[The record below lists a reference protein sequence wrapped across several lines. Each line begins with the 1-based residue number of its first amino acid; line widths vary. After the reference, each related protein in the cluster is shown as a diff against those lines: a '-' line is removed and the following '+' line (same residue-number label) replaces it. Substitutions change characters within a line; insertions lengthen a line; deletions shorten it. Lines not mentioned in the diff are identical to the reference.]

1 MSSDEAET
9 IDYVASP
16 EFQTLLADFCR
27 TAGVEQEV
35 GEDSIG
41 VEFTTDDHVARVY
54 PLSDNVHAMVE
65 IEVLAL
71 DIQQELE
78 DPSRLLILHGLNN
91 LTRLDSGWQACIDDD
106 EILVISQRIVIES
119 TDGAQLA
126 SLMTDGLDRAQNL
139 AAAWQGAAD
148 WPGSE
153 APEHGSDDVDMDSAI
168 RG

>member
-1 MSSDEAET
+1 MSSEDSQT

-16 EFQTLLADFCR
+16 EFQTLLASFCR
-27 TAGVEQEV
+27 SAGVEQEV

-41 VEFTTDDHVARVY
+41 VEFTTDERVARVY
-54 PLSDNVHAMVE
+54 PLADNVHAIVE
-65 IEVLAL
+65 IEILPL
-71 DIQQELE
+71 DIQLELE

-106 EILVISQRIVIES
+106 EILVISQRIVIATS
-119 TDGAQLA
+119 DGEQLA
-126 SLMTDGLDRAQNL
+126 GLMTDGLDRAQSL
-139 AAAWQGAAD
+139 AEAWQGAGN

-153 APEHGSDDVDMDSAI
+153 ESDDAPGDVDMDSAI

>member
-1 MSSDEAET
+1 MSSEDAQT

-16 EFQTLLADFCR
+16 EFQTLLASFCR
-27 TAGVEQEV
+27 SAGVDQEV

-41 VEFTTDDHVARVY
+41 VEFTTDNAVARVY
-54 PLSDNVHAMVE
+54 PLADGIHAMLE
-65 IEVLAL
+65 IEVLPL
-71 DIQQELE
+71 DIQLELE

-106 EILVISQRIVIES
+106 EILVISQRIVIGTS
-119 TDGAQLA
+119 DGEQLA
-126 SLMTDGLDRAQNL
+126 GLMTDGLDRSQSL
-139 AAAWQGAAD
+139 ADAWQGAGN

-153 APEHGSDDVDMDSAI
+153 ESDDAPTDFDADSAI